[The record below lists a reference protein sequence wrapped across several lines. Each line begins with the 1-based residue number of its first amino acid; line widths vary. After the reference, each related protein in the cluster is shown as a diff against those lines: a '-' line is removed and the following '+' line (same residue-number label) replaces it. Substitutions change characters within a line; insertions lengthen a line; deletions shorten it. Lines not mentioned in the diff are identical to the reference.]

1 MRKKLF
7 YIIITAVL
15 CFMAYFSGI
24 RHTKTMTETIQ
35 ERDAY
40 IPLDQ
45 CIPLEDIACY
55 YSNDSGYICLE
66 LKDIQYQMDDT
77 SNNAYT
83 DVLEALEDVTAIFND
98 RYVDMDTVTGYSSTD
113 TGLMIYTNDGCGYYL
128 EVGKMY
134 DD

>member
-1 MRKKLF
+1 MK
-7 YIIITAVL
+7 YITYSIIL
-15 CFMAYFSGI
+15 ISILFMAHFSG
-24 RHTKTMTETIQ
+24 M
-35 ERDAY
+35 ERGQAMNEPDSY
-40 IPLDQ
+40 IPLNQ

-83 DVLEALEDVTAIFND
+83 DVLEALQDVTAIFND

-128 EVGKMY
+128 EVGM
-134 DD
+134 

>member
-1 MRKKLF
+1 MK
-7 YIIITAVL
+7 YITYSIIL
-15 CFMAYFSGI
+15 ISILFMAHFSG
-24 RHTKTMTETIQ
+24 M
-35 ERDAY
+35 ERGQAMNEPDSY
-40 IPLDQ
+40 IPLNQ

-128 EVGKMY
+128 EVGM
-134 DD
+134 

>member
-24 RHTKTMTETIQ
+24 RHTEKLTEVIPET
-35 ERDAY
+35 DAY

-55 YSNDSGYICLE
+55 YINDSGYLCLE
-66 LKDIQYQMDDT
+66 LKDIRYQMDDAH
-77 SNNAYT
+77 NNAYM
-83 DVLEALEDVTAIFND
+83 DVLEGLEDVTAIFND
-98 RYVDMDTVTGYSSTD
+98 RYVDMDTVTGYSGTD

-128 EVGKMY
+128 EVGMMN

>member
-35 ERDAY
+35 ETDAY

-55 YSNDSGYICLE
+55 YINDSGYLCLE
-66 LKDIQYQMDDT
+66 LKDIRYQMDDAH
-77 SNNAYT
+77 NNAY
-83 DVLEALEDVTAIFND
+83 VEGLEDVTAIFND
-98 RYVDMDTVTGYSSTD
+98 RYVDMDTVTGYSGTD

-128 EVGKMY
+128 EVGIINNN
-134 DD
+134 

>member
-1 MRKKLF
+1 MK
-7 YIIITAVL
+7 YITYSIIL
-15 CFMAYFSGI
+15 ISILFMAHFSG
-24 RHTKTMTETIQ
+24 M
-35 ERDAY
+35 ERCQAMNEPDSY
-40 IPLDQ
+40 LPLDQ

-55 YSNDSGYICLE
+55 YINASGYICLE

-98 RYVDMDTVTGYSSTD
+98 RYVDMDTVTGYSGTD

-128 EVGKMY
+128 EVGMMN